1 MRTKNFNE
9 RCERIFNFFNHLN
22 DSSDYTQEVPIV
34 NLIFPNSF
42 YDQLHIVIS
51 KDKNNEFKVEEIV
64 DLAGPISEVA
74 FAIGYVIGQS
84 FEITF
89 SDAKNDVEAIKKII
103 REKQLLPYLLK
114 ERRGAWKQ
122 KN

>member
-1 MRTKNFNE
+1 MRTKKFNE
-9 RCERIFNFFNHLN
+9 RCERIFNFLNHLN

-64 DLAGPISEVA
+64 DLAGQYQRLLLLLVMLLVSHLKLLSLMLKMMLRPL
-74 FAIGYVIGQS
+74 
-84 FEITF
+84 
-89 SDAKNDVEAIKKII
+89 KN
-103 REKQLLPYLLK
+103 
-114 ERRGAWKQ
+114 
-122 KN
+122 N